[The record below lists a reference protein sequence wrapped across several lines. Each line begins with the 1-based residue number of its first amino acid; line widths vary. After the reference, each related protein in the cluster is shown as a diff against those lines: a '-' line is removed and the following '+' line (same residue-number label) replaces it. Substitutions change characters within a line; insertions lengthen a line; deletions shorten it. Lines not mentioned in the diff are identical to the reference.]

1 MAMTV
6 SRTKPT
12 EAQTKVM
19 NFILEFWKTNMYS
32 PTIKEIADGVGVY
45 PNAVEGQVKILAK
58 KGFVLKK
65 DKISRSIVPAPIA
78 QHLESLNYEVTH
90 TD

>member
-1 MAMTV
+1 MTAN
-6 SRTKPT
+6 RTAPT
-12 EAQTKVM
+12 EAQSKVM

-45 PNAVEGQVKILAK
+45 PNAVEGQVKILAR

-78 QHLESLNYEVTH
+78 EHLENLNHEVTH